1 MRYIQRYAILYNIK
15 RNLYIKLILFYEIVY
30 IDLYIRFKSILRD
43 NFVATGKLL
52 LRDVHLQV

>member
-1 MRYIQRYAILYNIK
+1 MRYTQRYAILYNIK